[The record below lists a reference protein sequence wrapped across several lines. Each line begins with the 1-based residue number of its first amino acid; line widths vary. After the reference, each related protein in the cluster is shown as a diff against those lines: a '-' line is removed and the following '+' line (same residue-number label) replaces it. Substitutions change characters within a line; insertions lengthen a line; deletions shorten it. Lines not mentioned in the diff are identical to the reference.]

1 MQQLISKSGSVRAIL
16 MCLLS
21 VVFAL
26 VLVSCGGGSSSS
38 GSSSSTPTTATHTL
52 ANANLALST
61 SDEGHLKTAVN
72 TLHLSPGNSSSI
84 EINAVGSSQAQYLS
98 TLQCQ
103 NQTCK
108 DLVTFGLPSGN
119 TIDVNVTIPSTYT
132 AGTYTIPI
140 HASSATNASV
150 ISNLT
155 VHVGANSML
164 KVSYI
169 DITATGS
176 LALITAGGY
185 TASNVLVFAFAPVNT
200 STINQGYLAAI
211 QAAITNGSQG
221 TVNLLSIGGATGSA
235 SAMSDTTTVVRNITA
250 QIAAYNAQLK
260 GGKINGV
267 DLDLEGSFTSE
278 QILALAQ
285 GFKTAGLLVST
296 APQMYYSIG
305 SNVNPENP
313 TNLVL
318 TSGGSSINA
327 NVYGAAIAGGYVDYI
342 MAQTYNTDGWTVGNY
357 NESQPE
363 FFSAISRA
371 LNVSVK
377 SSCTGATTLCIP
389 AGTKIAVGQ
398 PANAGAGGYTIF
410 NPTAVSPIPSY
421 NQTTILTSLQTQVNT
436 VIQNPATYG
445 NISGV
450 MMWSL
455 NNDYAPQLYTDN
467 YATSGAFSSTIFGAP
482 LPPAIPY
489 FILQITNTGPNNPG
503 PGAYAAATLV
513 VNGSYWIFGNKY
525 NEPITPALF
534 QSWGTKTS
542 ATNPATPNVID
553 SSNLDSIFATGN
565 KSFTASQILI
575 DGYADQTHGLSNP
588 TTPAVVCP
596 QGAGYIFQANK
607 SYNIMINAATGVCDI
622 TIVN

>member
-16 MCLLS
+16 MRLLS

-26 VLVSCGGGSSSS
+26 VLVACGGGSTSS
-38 GSSSSTPTTATHTL
+38 GSSSSTPATATHTL

-84 EINAVGSSQAQYLS
+84 EITAVGSSQAQYLS

-119 TIDVNVTIPSTYT
+119 TVDVNVTIPSTYT

-150 ISNLT
+150 ISNLI

-176 LALITAGGY
+176 LDLITAGGY
-185 TASNVLVFAFAPVNT
+185 AASNVLVFAFAPVNT

-211 QAAITNGSQG
+211 QAAITNESQG
-221 TVNLLSIGGATGSA
+221 TVNLLSIGGENGNA
-235 SAMSDTTTVVRNITA
+235 SAMLDTAAVVRNITA
-250 QIAAYNAQLK
+250 QIAAYNAELK

-267 DLDLEGSFTSE
+267 DLDLEGDFTSD

-296 APQMYYSIG
+296 APQVNCSP
-305 SNVNPENP
+305 SPSCNVDPENP

-318 TSGGSSINA
+318 VSSGTQ

-342 MAQTYNTDGWTVGNY
+342 MAQTYNTAGWTVGNY

-377 SSCTGATTLCIP
+377 KSCTGVTTLCIP

-410 NPTAVSPIPSY
+410 NPSAVLPPPSY

-436 VIQNPATYG
+436 VIQNPAMYG
-445 NISGV
+445 NITGV

-455 NNDYAPQLYTDN
+455 NNDYAPQLYQDN

-565 KSFTASQILI
+565 KSFTVSQILI

-588 TTPAVVCP
+588 TTPAVACP